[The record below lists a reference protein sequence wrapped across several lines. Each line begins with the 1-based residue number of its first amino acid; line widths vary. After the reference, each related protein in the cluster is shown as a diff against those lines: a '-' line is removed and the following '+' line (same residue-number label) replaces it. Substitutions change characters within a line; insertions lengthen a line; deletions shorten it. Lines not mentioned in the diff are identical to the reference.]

1 MALIFSA
8 LILSTVAVVL
18 QDSLAYA
25 KFVELLGMGR
35 KLRLVTNALLGIGEN
50 GMTDRELLELA
61 AKAIGKTLV
70 PFEELPWLD
79 EEGTPY
85 WNPLTDDGD
94 AFRLMVDMRLPLDI
108 EDYATYV
115 YPLGVH
121 VDHED
126 KPEAATRRAIVIAA
140 AEMGRRME

>member
-1 MALIFSA
+1 
-8 LILSTVAVVL
+8 
-18 QDSLAYA
+18 
-25 KFVELLGMGR
+25 
-35 KLRLVTNALLGIGEN
+35 
-50 GMTDRELLELA
+50 MTDRELLELA
-61 AKAIGKTLV
+61 AKAAGKTLV
-70 PFEELPWLD
+70 PFEKLPFLD
-79 EEGTPY
+79 EESAPY